1 MTNNTKD
8 TVVAFMRLACM
19 GITSGAAMLG
29 FAIDADLAYNIATV
43 ALFIVATLWGW
54 WKNNNVTAA
63 ASEAQDFV
71 KIIKANTPRCDMV
84 GDDDGE
90 EA

>member
-8 TVVAFMRLACM
+8 TVVAFARLPCM
-19 GITSGAAMLG
+19 GLTSFAAMFG
-29 FAIDADLAYNIATV
+29 FAMDAELAYSIVSV
-43 ALFIVATLWGW
+43 ALFAVATVWGW

>member
-1 MTNNTKD
+1 MNNNTKD
-8 TVVAFMRLACM
+8 TVIAFVRLAAM
-19 GITSGAAMLG
+19 GITSAAAMLG
-29 FAIDADLAYNIATV
+29 FAIDADLAYNMATV
-43 ALFIVATLWGW
+43 LLFVTATLWGW

-71 KIIKANTPRCDMV
+71 KIIKANAPRCDMV
-84 GDDDGE
+84 GDDDGD